1 MCTAALHATDR
12 FSDPCSICCCR
23 KMSKAAKF
31 YACEQGEDQSVE
43 SFANEIHAAWLE
55 LRLFEMLQFV
65 IKRAAGDNYRMDV
78 DVGERETELVGN
90 FIWGLRHPEIKRELK
105 AWFESFEWGKKPGF
119 GQAKERAVEY
129 ENRLMDFGD
138 DDIPDFDSDA

>member
-1 MCTAALHATDR
+1 M
-12 FSDPCSICCCR
+12 
-23 KMSKAAKF
+23 
-31 YACEQGEDQSVE
+31 E

-65 IKRAAGDNYRMDV
+65 IKRAVGDNYRMGV
-78 DVGERETELVGN
+78 DVGERETELAGN